1 MNDDRVTAAD
11 PDTGEIEDITP
22 GSGPAALLHDPADE
36 FEYQDATGTW
46 VGEPARVEIRIDAID
61 GATKRFLLVEPSDNT
76 MDQLI
81 AAVLDDDER
90 AFCAGVVES
99 PELTSHRWREE
110 MTGRERKL
118 LYDSAFSW
126 LHFGDFVSI
135 QRRI

>member
-22 GSGPAALLHDPADE
+22 GSGPDALLHDPDDE
-36 FEYQDATGTW
+36 FGYQDSAETW

-61 GATKRFLLVEPSDNT
+61 GATKRFLLVEPSDST

-81 AAVLDDDER
+81 AAFLDDDEY

>member
-1 MNDDRVTAAD
+1 MNDDRVTAVA

-22 GSGPAALLHDPADE
+22 GSGPDALLHDPDDE
-36 FEYQDATGTW
+36 YAFESAAETW
-46 VGEPARVEIRIDAID
+46 VGDLARVEIRIDAI
-61 GATKRFLLVEPSDNT
+61 GEGQKRYLLVEPDDST

-81 AAVLDDDER
+81 AAVLDDDEH

-99 PELTSHRWREE
+99 PDLTSQRWHEE

-126 LHFGDFVSI
+126 LHFADFVSI
-135 QRRI
+135 QRRV